1 MNFNVISM
9 RFVFVT
15 LLYFSAI
22 KTAHIPDEEE
32 QSTRDV
38 LSFLDVYNKSFCQ
51 PREVLVDI
59 MTEYPDE
66 VEHIFIPSCVVLT
79 RCAGCCHD
87 EALECTPISTHN
99 VTMEIKVLRPKRQQ
113 SNVFKSFTEHSM
125 CACREKKAVKEVTS
139 EKKPRKGKGKG
150 QKRKR
155 KKIREQTVDLPT
167 CEPCC
172 SSCTDRRRR
181 LFVQDPQTCKCFCK
195 HSESDCRAR
204 SLELNER
211 TCKCDKPRR

>member
-139 EKKPRKGKGKG
+139 EN
-150 QKRKR
+150 
-155 KKIREQTVDLPT
+155 PT